1 MGFCWLVT
9 LLGACAGGISIIT
22 TALMATSAPQQAAGY
37 ACACALAVVP
47 YVFTR
52 AAHMLK
58 TESGAEETTRIVAAV
73 DRLAASVSEFRT
85 EVSNTTKT
93 QN

>member
-1 MGFCWLVT
+1 MGFSWLVT

-52 AAHMLK
+52 AAHMLQ
-58 TESGAEETTRIVAAV
+58 TESGAKETTRIVAAV
-73 DRLAASVSEFRT
+73 DRVAASMTELRT
-85 EVSNTTKT
+85 EIASIKKT
-93 QN
+93 DN